1 MAKSLAITI
10 ILSLLV
16 AGVGQIYLG
25 VVNRGIYILIFGVA
39 LWIIASWIITSPL
52 SWALV
57 IIYWIWQIVD
67 AYRQYTK
74 LKLGQSHIEK

>member
-16 AGVGQIYLG
+16 AGVGHIYLG
-25 VVNRGIYILIFGVA
+25 VVKRGIYILIFGIV
-39 LWIIASWIITSPL
+39 LLIIASWFVPSPL

-74 LKLGQSHIEK
+74 LKLGESQIEK